1 MLDADL
7 ADAIAR
13 LHWLEDG
20 ADSVEASV
28 TRDMERLT
36 RADIDIARMTASLA
50 WLADEPTAWE
60 REATNS
66 MAYFASSKPQL
77 AHLIMGLPWF
87 SDDITEVEA
96 VALDDLTRISSKDFE
111 LAKRILSS
119 PKFAD
124 DISEVESRALSILR
138 NLAQREPELVSLW
151 GEYAISESGDVE
163 GLVLDGII
171 FALYAMSRQ
180 DTWLDSYGLDHEHEL
195 ALEDYW
201 WTRLLLQP
209 WFVDGLDKTE
219 LAFVGVLRHLFFARG
234 EAMSAALREIYLL
247 FGGTGDAKTVTE
259 EELYQAFLRNT
270 PPDLREEFL
279 ALSR

>member
-13 LHWLEDG
+13 SPWLEDG
-20 ADSVEASV
+20 ANSVEALV
-28 TRDMERLT
+28 TRDMASIT
-36 RADIDIARMTASLA
+36 RGDIDIARMTASLS
-50 WLADEPTAWE
+50 WLAGGVTALE
-60 REATNS
+60 RGATNS
-66 MAYFASSKPQL
+66 MAYFALSKPQL
-77 AHLIMGLPWF
+77 AHLIIGLPWF
-87 SDDITEVEA
+87 NDGITDVEVD
-96 VALDDLTRISSKDFE
+96 ALDDLRRISPTDFE

-124 DISEVESRALSILR
+124 DISEVESRALSTLR
-138 NLAQREPELVSLW
+138 SLAQRDPELLSHW

-163 GLVLDGII
+163 GLVIDGIGL
-171 FALYAMSRQ
+171 ALNAMSKQ
-180 DTWLDSYGLDHEHEL
+180 DAWIERHRLNDEFEL

-201 WTRLLLQP
+201 WSRLLFQP
-209 WFVDGLDKTE
+209 WFLDGLNKEE
-219 LAFVGVLRHLFFARG
+219 LAFVGVLRHLG
-234 EAMSAALREIYLL
+234 LGTMSAALREIYLL

-270 PPDLREEFL
+270 PSDLREEFL